1 MQETLTSYQQRNNQ
15 QLNQWLEQ
23 MPHQQQPL
31 IQAMKYGLL
40 LGGKRVRPFLVYIT
54 GQMLGC
60 QLKDLDT

>member
-23 MPHQQQPL
+23 LPHQEQPL

-40 LGGKRVRPFLVYIT
+40 LGGKRVRPFL
-54 GQMLGC
+54 
-60 QLKDLDT
+60 